1 MLNRVF
7 LLACLSLFSSA
18 IYAEIT
24 PEQEKFCQGIGLM
37 SGNLQQHL
45 QQGQKINVAVEKV
58 LDETNAPSDER
69 PNIRAFLLTLG
80 DLVKTLPLKPES
92 TQAFIQLSCGPG
104 ELFGDETA
112 NRNFQ
117 TKLPAYING
126 ASACEKKAKSLDE
139 LRTCITTVFVP
150 SSTNKTP

>member
-1 MLNRVF
+1 MFNRVF
-7 LLACLSLFSSA
+7 LLACLSLFA
-18 IYAEIT
+18 QLVYADIT
-24 PEQEKFCQGIGLM
+24 PEQERFCQGIGLM

-45 QQGQKINVAVEKV
+45 QQGLKINVAVEKA

-80 DLVKTLPLKPES
+80 DLVKTLPLKPSS
-92 TQAFIQLSCGPG
+92 TQAFVQLSCGPG

-117 TKLPAYING
+117 NKLPSYISG